1 VELLNAAAHNK
12 PALVVEHLRQAL
24 PLLYAQTVID
34 ESLIR
39 IVDLGPFKHKID
51 DGLELRKAAFE
62 CMDVVFES
70 CPDNIDYAEF
80 MGPLQSGLS
89 VGSHLSLPLLDSK
102 PQGWS
107 TLLSMHCK
115 LLHWPSSYYRGQDL
129 DMGWSNGALKT

>member
-1 VELLNAAAHNK
+1 MELLNAATHNK

-24 PLLYAQTVID
+24 PRLYAQTVID

-89 VGSHLSLPLLDSK
+89 VGLFLSPALLGPK
-102 PQGWS
+102 PRCGS
-107 TLLSMHCK
+107 TLLSKQCK
-115 LLHWPSSYYRGQDL
+115 LLHWPSSY
-129 DMGWSNGALKT
+129 